1 MKNRH
6 LVPVVRVAW
15 FWPVTCRYTILRQKP
30 RLTELVGVVDV
41 VFEIG
46 TMKTK
51 APSNIWTHS
60 RHKNSQATLETGLRC
75 AIHQPYI
82 HHIDHRLDQRLVML
96 AKPRRNK
103 EYHRKRKKTL
113 PTSCIASASA
123 DIWGEPLP
131 PPKWSR
137 HDSIRSQ
144 TRQLVLSLFHEL
156 CILTTLHFTFKVRM
170 GTWLAVSRPLNWI
183 CIKLAHSIGKAHLQ
197 QKLGL
202 WKWTLKH
209 GTSHVRHDCTTQKT
223 SKSLRFDVRQ
233 HCPACGFN
241 ESGPWRGG
249 LSWNLDIKSFWGRHD
264 VDSEQVL
271 QVLQVLEHLK
281 HSWHCSD
288 FNLAFQREEPFR
300 TPWWAKQVRCT
311 WAALISSSS
320 TCEGPISAN
329 TSTLSLRGTL
339 ESIKTFARAFGH
351 VWGSSLA
358 TRKGQ

>member
-60 RHKNSQATLETGLRC
+60 KHKNSQATLETGQLEMCHTSTIIHPPYWPSPGSALGDAGETSAPQGISQKEKKDFANKLHCFRQCRHLRR
-75 AIHQPYI
+75 ATASSKMIKTWFYQVP
-82 HHIDHRLDQRLVML
+82 HR
-96 AKPRRNK
+96 
-103 EYHRKRKKTL
+103 
-113 PTSCIASASA
+113 
-123 DIWGEPLP
+123 
-131 PPKWSR
+131 
-137 HDSIRSQ
+137 

-170 GTWLAVSRPLNWI
+170 GSWLAVSRPLNWI

-223 SKSLRFDVRQ
+223 SKSLGFDVRQ

-241 ESGPWRGG
+241 ESGPWRDG

-264 VDSEQVL
+264 LDSEQVL

-288 FNLAFQREEPFR
+288 FNLALQREPFR

-311 WAALISSSS
+311 DAPGLPWSVPVAPVKAIL
-320 TCEGPISAN
+320 
-329 TSTLSLRGTL
+329 L
-339 ESIKTFARAFGH
+339 
-351 VWGSSLA
+351 
-358 TRKGQ
+358 